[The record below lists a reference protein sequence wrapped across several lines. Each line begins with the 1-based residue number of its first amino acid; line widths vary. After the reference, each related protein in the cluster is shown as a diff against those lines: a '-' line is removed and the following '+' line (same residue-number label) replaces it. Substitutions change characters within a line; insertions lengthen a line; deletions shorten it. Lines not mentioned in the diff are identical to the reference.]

1 MQNLNFPQYDFRFK
15 NNQNKVAV
23 FDEFRKKFIDL
34 TPEEW
39 VRQHCAKFLM
49 EEKNFPKSLI
59 SIEKQLKLGKV
70 IKRYDIVIY
79 KPNGDINLVVECK
92 APKVKITQ
100 DTFDQIARYN
110 QSLRA
115 DYLMITNGLQHYYC
129 QMDYKAEKYTFL
141 KDIPSFGRSREL
153 KNTTEDPKL

>member
-1 MQNLNFPQYDFRFK
+1 
-15 NNQNKVAV
+15 
-23 FDEFRKKFIDL
+23 
-34 TPEEW
+34 
-39 VRQHCAKFLM
+39 M

-153 KNTTEDPKL
+153 KNTTEDPKI